1 MIIGRGGGSIED
13 LWPFNEEKVARALA
27 EMPMPIV
34 SSVGHETDTTIAD
47 FVADRRAAT
56 PTAAAE
62 IVTPVTLVDALNRIS
77 EDQVRLVN
85 AMHNR
90 LKNAAT
96 RLQRSAQSV
105 VLTQPDRL
113 YDQYVQRVDQLR
125 QRLQQSINNQLREN
139 KHRLAMA
146 TAQLDGRQLLVKV
159 ANLQRQQ
166 VDDRRRLD
174 RAMIA
179 LVTAKHQ
186 AVANAALGLDHLS
199 PLKILGRGFAFVT
212 DDAGKMLKTTADYQ
226 VDAAIHIHVADGQ
239 IGARVTTKEK
249 KHG

>member
-1 MIIGRGGGSIED
+1 IIGRGGGSIED

-90 LKNAAT
+90 
-96 RLQRSAQSV
+96 
-105 VLTQPDRL
+105 
-113 YDQYVQRVDQLR
+113 
-125 QRLQQSINNQLREN
+125 
-139 KHRLAMA
+139 
-146 TAQLDGRQLLVKV
+146 
-159 ANLQRQQ
+159 
-166 VDDRRRLD
+166 
-174 RAMIA
+174 
-179 LVTAKHQ
+179 
-186 AVANAALGLDHLS
+186 
-199 PLKILGRGFAFVT
+199 
-212 DDAGKMLKTTADYQ
+212 
-226 VDAAIHIHVADGQ
+226 
-239 IGARVTTKEK
+239 
-249 KHG
+249 

>member
-1 MIIGRGGGSIED
+1 
-13 LWPFNEEKVARALA
+13 
-27 EMPMPIV
+27 
-34 SSVGHETDTTIAD
+34 
-47 FVADRRAAT
+47 
-56 PTAAAE
+56 
-62 IVTPVTLVDALNRIS
+62 
-77 EDQVRLVN
+77 
-85 AMHNR
+85 
-90 LKNAAT
+90 
-96 RLQRSAQSV
+96 
-105 VLTQPDRL
+105 PDRL

-139 KHRLAMA
+139 EHRLAMA

-212 DDAGKMLKTTADYQ
+212 DDAGKMLKNDCGLSNGCCDSYSRCGWADWRSR
-226 VDAAIHIHVADGQ
+226 DDKG
-239 IGARVTTKEK
+239 E
-249 KHG
+249 